1 MYILLIIF
9 FGFYRKAVI
18 DVENLQSAHLFTVIF

>member
-1 MYILLIIF
+1 MYVFFI
-9 FGFYRKAVI
+9 FGFNQAKAVI